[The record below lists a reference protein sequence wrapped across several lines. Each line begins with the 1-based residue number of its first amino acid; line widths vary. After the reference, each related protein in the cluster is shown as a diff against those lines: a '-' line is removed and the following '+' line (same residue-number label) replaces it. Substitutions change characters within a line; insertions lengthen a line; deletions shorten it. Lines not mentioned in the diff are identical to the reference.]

1 MSQRPASMSVC
12 FSTLGDKLISQVL
25 SGMRGHVWKM
35 LVSGTFFPR
44 CITKGFEIQRFSPHL
59 SYAQLARRRDG
70 EPPNEDQGLRS
81 RFCLSSSHRNEG
93 ERLGFGT
100 IDLMRHTF
108 VPMHIHFG
116 SPAGTARAR
125 GEACPHPIVI
135 RGCFS
140 SSCCVVLV
148 PFPHTVVLTS
158 VY

>member
-1 MSQRPASMSVC
+1 M
-12 FSTLGDKLISQVL
+12 
-25 SGMRGHVWKM
+25 
-35 LVSGTFFPR
+35 SGTFFPR
-44 CITKGFEIQRFSPHL
+44 RITKGFEIQRFSPHL
-59 SYAQLARRRDG
+59 SYAQLARRKEG

-93 ERLGFGT
+93 ERLSFGT
-100 IDLMRHTF
+100 IDLMRQTF